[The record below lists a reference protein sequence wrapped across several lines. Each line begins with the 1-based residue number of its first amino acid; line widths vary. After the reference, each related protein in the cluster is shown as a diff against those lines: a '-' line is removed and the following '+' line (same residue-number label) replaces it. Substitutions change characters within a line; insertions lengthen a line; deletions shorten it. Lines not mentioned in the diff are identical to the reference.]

1 MDINDLKQRNKKD
14 GGTPGQSM
22 PKTNANGAD
31 DDNYE
36 DDDFIW

>member
-1 MDINDLKQRNKKD
+1 MDINDLKERNKKD

-22 PKTNANGAD
+22 PKNANGAD

-36 DDDFIW
+36 DDDFI

>member
-22 PKTNANGAD
+22 PKANGAD

-36 DDDFIW
+36 DDDFI